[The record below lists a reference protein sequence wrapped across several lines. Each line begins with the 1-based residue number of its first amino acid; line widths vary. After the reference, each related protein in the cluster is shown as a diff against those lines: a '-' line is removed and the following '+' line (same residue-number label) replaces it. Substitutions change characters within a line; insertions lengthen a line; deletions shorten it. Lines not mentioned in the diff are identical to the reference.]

1 VVLVEET
8 KGGGKEGKKVNF
20 NEVRHICNCLPL
32 LILCFSIVLVVL
44 PGALIQENEI
54 KPIHV

>member
-1 VVLVEET
+1 
-8 KGGGKEGKKVNF
+8 
-20 NEVRHICNCLPL
+20 L

-54 KPIHV
+54 KPIHVWNKRIKLYSRTMDITNSEEFTNKIK